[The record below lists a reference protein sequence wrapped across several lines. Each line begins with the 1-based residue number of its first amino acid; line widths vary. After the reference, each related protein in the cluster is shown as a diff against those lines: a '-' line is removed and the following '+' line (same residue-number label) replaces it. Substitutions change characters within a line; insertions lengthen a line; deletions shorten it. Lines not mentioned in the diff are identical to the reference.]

1 MTERAES
8 IGKTTQGRLSKR
20 RFRIR
25 TTENKRKPSE
35 PLRMP
40 AVKPPV
46 SDVVDG
52 RRVGVA
58 GVVPD
63 AEGEVAECEAVVVT
77 NEAEDHAELAV
88 RRWQVGLEAGGQL
101 RAVAVLGIAGAQ
113 GLDLCPVALEPLRAS
128 RSALAPARPLRIV
141 SSA

>member
-1 MTERAES
+1 MLT
-8 IGKTTQGRLSKR
+8 
-20 RFRIR
+20 
-25 TTENKRKPSE
+25 
-35 PLRMP
+35 
-40 AVKPPV
+40 VKPPV

-88 RRWQVGLEAGGQL
+88 RRRQVGLEAGGQL
-101 RAVAVLGIAGAQ
+101 RAVAVLGDRRGAG
-113 GLDLCPVALEPLRAS
+113 P
-128 RSALAPARPLRIV
+128 
-141 SSA
+141 